1 MVRAKSP
8 LALLSSKQTIR
19 VCPDFRC
26 NCSPNGNFAFV
37 KQTKYYFEI
46 YQTTYTPTHFRLNRL
61 IIRHLQNFLP
71 THYLHFTYTLPTHN
85 LHKTGFLSTF
95 SLQKYD
101 IVKLYLH
108 LLTGLKHGSKTMESS
123 FLSFLLIVMKK
134 FSREFCSLVTS

>member
-1 MVRAKSP
+1 M
-8 LALLSSKQTIR
+8 LSSKQTIR

-26 NCSPNGNFAFV
+26 NRSSNGNFAFV
-37 KQTKYYFEI
+37 KQAIFYFEI
-46 YQTTYTPTHFRLNRL
+46 GQTTYTPTHFGLNLL
-61 IIRHLQNFLP
+61 IIRYIQIFLP
-71 THYLHFTYTLPTHN
+71 TRYLHFTYTLPTHH
-85 LHKTGFLSTF
+85 LHKIGFLSTF